1 MLGGKLESLELP
13 WYVGM
18 MLRVAMQLLLRDH
31 VSKIGRGR
39 RRRVRW
45 LLTLLGW
52 AALG

>member
-31 VSKIGRGR
+31 VR
-39 RRRVRW
+39 
-45 LLTLLGW
+45 LGE
-52 AALG
+52 AGDVGLGGC